1 MGAPRAETATHLISI
16 GFGGTLDE
24 AARMATR
31 DMILVLQNCLGISAS
46 DAYALCSM
54 TVDLSVTQTA
64 NGAVGVHAM
73 VPKQLAGAPSS
84 DIILGGR
91 G

>member
-54 TVDLSVTQTA
+54 TVDLSSPRPRTA
-64 NGAVGVHAM
+64 
-73 VPKQLAGAPSS
+73 P
-84 DIILGGR
+84 
-91 G
+91 